1 VSSARTTHYWDLITK
16 YFEKE
21 YQSIEYINTEYAIS
35 QEEEITKQEKA
46 LTWLIIMLNE
56 DQLLY
61 YCFHSIFKTG
71 AFLSYYD
78 ENQSFLFNENRQ

>member
-21 YQSIEYINTEYAIS
+21 YQSIEYINDEYVKSSNEDVTKTER
-35 QEEEITKQEKA
+35 A

-56 DQLLY
+56 D
-61 YCFHSIFKTG
+61 
-71 AFLSYYD
+71 
-78 ENQSFLFNENRQ
+78 